1 MEFQNI
7 QTIKTIELNEMEDGE
22 NISSKVNNIFAE
34 ISKLEKELLEFQKKC
49 KHPGYK
55 LDFKNGTLIKI
66 CTDCQKFLGYPDDK
80 DKKDAGY
87 IN

>member
-1 MEFQNI
+1 
-7 QTIKTIELNEMEDGE
+7 MEDGE

>member
-1 MEFQNI
+1 MD
-7 QTIKTIELNEMEDGE
+7 EDG
-22 NISSKVNNIFAE
+22 NINSRVNSILAE
-34 ISKLEKELLEFQKKC
+34 ISKLEKELIKVQKEC

-55 LDFKNGTLIKI
+55 LDFKNGSLIKI
-66 CTDCQKFLGYPDDK
+66 CKDCQKFLGFPDEK

>member
-7 QTIKTIELNEMEDGE
+7 QIIRTIELDEMEDGE
-22 NISSKVNNIFAE
+22 NISSKVNNILAE

-55 LDFKNGTLIKI
+55 LDFRNGNLIKI

>member
-1 MEFQNI
+1 
-7 QTIKTIELNEMEDGE
+7 MEDE
-22 NISSKVNNIFAE
+22 KNIVSNVNNILSE

-55 LDFKNGTLIKI
+55 LDFRNGTLIKI